1 MRGRGPQ
8 RAGRRVPPVPGCGR
22 GQCRRRNQRLAPVG
36 PTGGD
41 GPRVRLTDPVSRNR
55 RSRSRSRSRAAASYR
70 YIDSDQGLRDVV
82 ATVSSEPRFALDT
95 EFHRERTYRPQA
107 ALIQVAWPTDLVLID
122 PLAVDVAPLAEVL
135 GAGGLMVA
143 HAAGQDLEVLDH
155 CCGAVPGRIFDT
167 QIAAGFLGLGTPAL
181 SSLYESEIGWRPPKA
196 DRLTD
201 WLARPLK
208 VSQLDYAASDVRHLL
223 EIHERL
229 AARLDEMGRQDWA
242 EAEFELVLERNR
254 QGQRPEEAWSRLK
267 EARHLRRRDLPVVRS
282 VAMWREQRAARV
294 DQPVRH
300 VLSDVAVVS
309 ISQAAP
315 RTTEELAAVR
325 GVGEGL
331 ARGRLG
337 PAILKAVADGLESDW
352 RPPPKP
358 TARTEAVDR
367 LRPAVGLVTSWV
379 SQLARDRMIEPSLL
393 ATRADVE
400 ALIRG
405 DADARLARGWR
416 SEMVGEPL
424 RRLVAGEAALAF
436 DNGQLV
442 LEERSHRPVA

>member
-1 MRGRGPQ
+1 M
-8 RAGRRVPPVPGCGR
+8 A
-22 GQCRRRNQRLAPVG
+22 RRRKAR
-36 PTGGD
+36 TG
-41 GPRVRLTDPVSRNR
+41 RDPQTP
-55 RSRSRSRSRAAASYR
+55 YR
-70 YIDSDQGLRDVV
+70 YVDSSAGLREVV
-82 ATVSSEPRFALDT
+82 GALVSEPRYALDT

-107 ALIQVAWPTDLVLID
+107 ALIQIAWPGDLVLID
-122 PLAVDVAPLAEVL
+122 PLAVDVEPLAGVL

-143 HAAGQDLEVLDH
+143 HAAGQDLEVLEY
-155 CCGAVPGRIFDT
+155 CCGTVPERIFDT

-181 SSLYESEIGWRPPKA
+181 ATLYESEIGWKPPKG

-201 WLARPLK
+201 WLVRPLK
-208 VSQLDYAASDVRHLL
+208 VSQLDYAAGDVMHLL
-223 EIHERL
+223 EIHDRL
-229 AARLDEMGRQDWA
+229 ASRLEQAGRTAWA
-242 EAEFELVLERNR
+242 EAEFELLLERNR
-254 QGQRPEEAWSRLK
+254 HRPQPEDAWSRLK
-267 EARHLRRRDLPVVRS
+267 EARHLRRRDLPVARS
-282 VAMWREQRAARV
+282 VAMWRELRAGRV
-294 DQPVRH
+294 NQPVRH

-309 ISQAAP
+309 IAQAAP

-325 GVGEGL
+325 GVGEGV

-337 PAILKAVADGLESDW
+337 PAILKAVAEGLASDW
-352 RPPPKP
+352 RPPPKRA
-358 TARTEAVDR
+358 ARSDAIDR

-379 SQLARDRMIEPSLL
+379 SQLARDRKIEPSLL
-393 ATRADVE
+393 ATRADIE

-424 RRLVAGEAALAF
+424 RRLIAGEAALAF

>member
-1 MRGRGPQ
+1 MARHRDARSGAGP
-8 RAGRRVPPVPGCGR
+8 
-22 GQCRRRNQRLAPVG
+22 
-36 PTGGD
+36 
-41 GPRVRLTDPVSRNR
+41 
-55 RSRSRSRSRAAASYR
+55 AAQYR
-70 YIDSDQGLRDVV
+70 YVDSGAGLRSVV
-82 ATVSSEPRFALDT
+82 GALASEPRFALDT

-107 ALIQVAWPTDLVLID
+107 ALIQVAWPGDLVLID
-122 PLAVDVAPLAEVL
+122 PLATDVGPLAEVFE
-135 GAGGLMVA
+135 AGGLMVA
-143 HAAGQDLEVLDH
+143 HAAGQDLEVLEH
-155 CCGAVPGRIFDT
+155 CCGTVPERIFDT

-181 SSLYESEIGWRPPKA
+181 SSLYESEMGWKPPKA

-201 WLARPLK
+201 WLVRPLK
-208 VSQLDYAASDVRHLL
+208 ASQLDYAAGDVKHLL
-223 EIHERL
+223 EIHDRL
-229 AARLDEMGRQDWA
+229 SARLDEMGRRAWA
-242 EAEFELVLERNR
+242 QAEFELLLERGR
-254 QGQRPEEAWSRLK
+254 RGQKPEDAWSRLK
-267 EARHLRRRDLPVVRS
+267 EVRHLRRRDLPVVRS
-282 VAMWREQRAARV
+282 VAMWRELRAARI

-300 VLSDVAVVS
+300 VLSDVVVVS
-309 ISQAAP
+309 IAQAAP

-337 PAILKAVADGLESDW
+337 PPILKAVADGLASDW
-352 RPPPKP
+352 RPPPRR
-358 TARTEAVDR
+358 TARSDAADR

-393 ATRADVE
+393 ATRADIE

-442 LEERSHRPVA
+442 LEERSRRPVA

>member
-1 MRGRGPQ
+1 MARHRNARSGAGP
-8 RAGRRVPPVPGCGR
+8 
-22 GQCRRRNQRLAPVG
+22 
-36 PTGGD
+36 
-41 GPRVRLTDPVSRNR
+41 
-55 RSRSRSRSRAAASYR
+55 AAQYR
-70 YIDSDQGLRDVV
+70 YVDSGAGLRSVV
-82 ATVSSEPRFALDT
+82 GALASEPRFALDT

-107 ALIQVAWPTDLVLID
+107 ALIQVAWPGDLVLID
-122 PLAVDVAPLAEVL
+122 PLATDVGPLAEVFE
-135 GAGGLMVA
+135 AGGLMVA
-143 HAAGQDLEVLDH
+143 HAAGQDLEVLEH
-155 CCGAVPGRIFDT
+155 CCGTVPERIFDT

-201 WLARPLK
+201 WLVRPLK
-208 VSQLDYAASDVRHLL
+208 ASQLDYAAGDVKHLL
-223 EIHERL
+223 EIHDRL
-229 AARLDEMGRQDWA
+229 AARLDEMGRRAWA
-242 EAEFELVLERNR
+242 QAEFELLLERGR
-254 QGQRPEEAWSRLK
+254 RGQKPEDAWSRLK
-267 EARHLRRRDLPVVRS
+267 EVRHLRRRDLPVVRS
-282 VAMWREQRAARV
+282 VAMWRELRAARI

-300 VLSDVAVVS
+300 VLSDVVVVS
-309 ISQAAP
+309 IAQAAP

-325 GVGEGL
+325 GVGGGL

-337 PAILKAVADGLESDW
+337 PAILKAVADGLASDW
-352 RPPPKP
+352 RPPPRR
-358 TARTEAVDR
+358 TARSDAADR

-393 ATRADVE
+393 ATRADIE

-442 LEERSHRPVA
+442 LEERSRRPVA

>member
-1 MRGRGPQ
+1 M
-8 RAGRRVPPVPGCGR
+8 
-22 GQCRRRNQRLAPVG
+22 
-36 PTGGD
+36 
-41 GPRVRLTDPVSRNR
+41 SRNR

-122 PLAVDVAPLAEVL
+122 PLAVDVAPLAEVF